1 MSTVKHIDTID
12 GIKDLIF
19 EQTYKAA
26 IDRTRSS
33 YFYRGMRNANYEL
46 VTSLRR
52 NCKGAYTELER
63 PLLDN
68 FINYVRIEDPSINES
83 IWKAMVIG
91 QHYGLP
97 TRLLD
102 WTHSTLVALHF
113 ANTEDN
119 LDKLSKRDCVVWRI
133 DLRDVNRN
141 LPKKYRD
148 YLDSKNSFVF
158 SLDDLAVLAEDIEQY
173 DADMGTDALVCFE
186 PPSVDQRIVNQ
197 YSFFSA
203 VPSGITDLE
212 KFLDEHTEHTVK
224 YVIDKRLRWEL
235 RDILDQFNIN
245 ERMIHPGTAGIAK
258 WLARHYYVKTDKQQE
273 EDA

>member
-1 MSTVKHIDTID
+1 MITVKHIDTID
-12 GIKDLIF
+12 GIQDLIF
-19 EQTYKAA
+19 EQTYNET
-26 IDRTRSS
+26 IGRTRSS
-33 YFYRGMRNANYEL
+33 YFYRGMRNAAYDL
-46 VTSLRR
+46 TTSLTR
-52 NCKGAYTELER
+52 NCKDASAKLEQ

-113 ANTEDN
+113 ANSEDN
-119 LDKLSKRDCVVWRI
+119 LDKLGQRDCVVWRI
-133 DLRDVNRN
+133 DLRDLNRS
-141 LPKKYRD
+141 LPPKYRE
-148 YLDSKNSFVF
+148 YLERKDTFVF
-158 SLDDLAVLAEDIEQY
+158 SLDGLAELAPDIERY
-173 DADMGTDALVCFE
+173 DADMGNRALVCFE

-203 VPSGITDLE
+203 IPSGITDLE
-212 KFLDEHTEHTVK
+212 AFLDAHTENTVK

-235 RDILDQFNIN
+235 RDILDQLNIN

-258 WLARHYYVKTDKQQE
+258 WLARHYYVKSGENGSK
-273 EDA
+273 